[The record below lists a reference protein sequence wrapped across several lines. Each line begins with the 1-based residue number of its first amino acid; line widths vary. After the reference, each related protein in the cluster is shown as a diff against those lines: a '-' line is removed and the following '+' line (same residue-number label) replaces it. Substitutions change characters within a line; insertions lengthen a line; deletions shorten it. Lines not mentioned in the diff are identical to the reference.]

1 MEEWVSRKGRTE
13 SKTSHSVYDVEWKE
27 EKVRSRD
34 GAKET
39 IPVSGLEQAQ
49 LLIAFN
55 GCE

>member
-13 SKTSHSVYDVEWKE
+13 GKTNIYDVEWKE

-39 IPVSGLEQAQ
+39 IPVTGLQQGSTAYC
-49 LLIAFN
+49 IH
-55 GCE
+55 

>member
-27 EKVRSRD
+27 EKVQSRD

-39 IPVSGLEQAQ
+39 IPMSGLEQAQ